1 MAVLING
8 NGNEAIYAAQD
19 ADWYASI
26 FGGTTAITGVG
37 NQFAAEVL
45 DANTIGVSD
54 GVIITKEGRRI
65 QLDVDEIDNFD
76 IPNGGQG
83 ETNYYIIGYRLVTGG
98 DSSQTAEEFVEL
110 MDSSTATINEETFR
124 EGADSVYISLYR
136 IKQEGFTLTIQ
147 DALLPTVK
155 SVMQLNEDLTDNG
168 ETFKFGYDSST
179 DQMGYYKKVSGAD
192 TFFPFSRGYQN
203 ITDLFGTA
211 PFNGMNETTY
221 SADLNK
227 YTEFIVQ
234 LDGVGT
240 GTRRMIYADT
250 KDTWYQMPAENGYYR
265 SVKFTN
271 SGMITK
277 CNYTASWH
285 DIYVVF
291 AK

>member
-155 SVMQLNEDLTDNG
+155 SVMQLNEDLNELREEMGTMGLPLLDYANPLH
-168 ETFKFGYDSST
+168 TFDSSHLSYT
-179 DQMGYYKKVSGAD
+179 VPSNVEECYLIANSYNGGYSSLTINGTVIGNGTTGA
-192 TFFPFSRGYQN
+192 Y
-203 ITDLFGTA
+203 
-211 PFNGMNETTY
+211 
-221 SADLNK
+221 
-227 YTEFIVQ
+227 
-234 LDGVGT
+234 
-240 GTRRMIYADT
+240 
-250 KDTWYQMPAENGYYR
+250 
-265 SVKFTN
+265 N
-271 SGMITK
+271 SLSTLGMIRL
-277 CNYTASWH
+277 TAG
-285 DIYVVF
+285 DVVTMNTVLSSPAHIF
-291 AK
+291 GVRSI